1 MSIIAPFLVLLLAG
15 AFAAYHRMRLAV
27 WAALSATLLVA
38 CWLLG
43 ANHVATIVAA
53 VVLAVVAVPLL
64 LPFVRKPLLT
74 APMLKVFRKVLP
86 PLSQTERIALET
98 GSVGFEGELFTGDP
112 DWQKLLNYPKPQL
125 TAEEQ
130 AFLDG
135 PVEELCRMTNDWDIT
150 HVHADLPPELW
161 SFIKKNKFFGMI
173 IPKEYGGLGFSALAH
188 HKVIQ
193 KIASVSSVVSSTVG
207 VPNSLGPGELLLH
220 YGSKE
225 QKDYYLPRLA
235 VGQEVPC
242 FGLTGPFA
250 GSDATSIPDYGIVCK
265 GEWNGANVLGVKLTF
280 DKRYITLAPVATL
293 VGLAFRMYDPEGL
306 IGDTKDIG
314 ITLALLPRETPG
326 VEIGRRHF
334 PLNSPFQNGPIHG
347 REVFIP
353 LSQLIGGVEMVGKG
367 WNMLNECLAVG
378 RSITLPSTASGGA
391 KFGAVVTGAYARIRK
406 QFGLSVGRFEGVEE
420 ALARIGGKAYAISAL
435 SQATAAAVD
444 RGDVPSVPSAIAK
457 YHCTTMSR
465 EVISDV
471 MDVVGGKGIILGPR
485 NFAGR
490 SWQAAPIAITV
501 EGANIMT
508 RSLLIFGQGAILCHP
523 WVMKEMKAAGNPDHK
538 AGVDEFDRNL
548 FGHIGFAISNA
559 VRSLWFGLTAARIGA
574 APGDAYTRRYFRKLD
589 RYSANLALMADVSML
604 MLGGKLKFKESL
616 SGRLGDVL
624 SHIYMTSA
632 MLKRYHDDGAPA
644 TDQPLLAWAFHDSV
658 HKIELALSAALR
670 NFPIRPVGWLMWAL
684 IFPWGRRAEAPG
696 DRLGHRVAALL
707 MTPNEARDR
716 LGQGVFLTPC
726 ENNPGGRIASYLTKA
741 VLAEPVERKF
751 LKALKSKGIEALDFA
766 SQLDEAVRQ
775 GVLSADERRQL
786 EELREITMDTIS
798 VDDFDTDELRSASYY
813 QRAAAAA
820 DDGHSREAA

>member
-1 MSIIAPFLVLLLAG
+1 MSIAIPFLAFLLAG
-15 AFAAYHRMRLAV
+15 AFAAYHRLRLAY
-27 WAALSATLLVA
+27 WAAITASLLVA

-43 ANHVATIVAA
+43 ANPVATAIAAVIVA
-53 VVLAVVAVPLL
+53 VIAVPLL
-64 LPFVRKPLLT
+64 IPAIRKPLIT
-74 APMLKVFRKVLP
+74 SPMLKFFRKVLP

-112 DWQKLLNYPKPQL
+112 DWNKLLDYPKPQL
-125 TAEEQ
+125 TTEEQ

-135 PVEELCRMTNDWDIT
+135 PVEELCRMVNDWEIT
-150 HVHADLPPELW
+150 HVHADLPPDLW
-161 SFIKKNKFFGMI
+161 EFIKKNKFFGMI
-173 IPKEYGGLGFSALAH
+173 IPKQYGGLGFSALAH

-193 KIASVSSVVSSTVG
+193 KLASVSSVVSSTVG
-207 VPNSLGPGELLLH
+207 VPNSLGPGELLNH
-220 YGSKE
+220 YGTQE

-235 VGQEVPC
+235 IGQEVPC

-280 DKRYITLAPVATL
+280 DKRYITLAPVASL
-293 VGLAFRMYDPEGL
+293 IGLAFRMYDPDGL

-314 ITLALLPRETPG
+314 ISLALLPRETPG

-353 LSQLIGGVEMVGKG
+353 LSQLIGGVEMAGKG

-391 KFGAVVTGAYARIRK
+391 KAGAVVTGAYARIRK

-457 YHCTTMSR
+457 YHCTSMSR

-523 WVMKEMKAAGNPDHK
+523 WVMKEMKAAQNPDFD
-538 AGVDEFDRNL
+538 AGVEEFDRNL

-559 VRSLWFGLTAARIGA
+559 VRSFWFGLTGAKIGS
-574 APGDAYTRRYFRKLD
+574 APGDDYTRRYFRKLD

-604 MLGGKLKFKESL
+604 TLGGKLKFKESL

-632 MLKRYHDDGAPA
+632 MLKRYHDEGAPQS
-644 TDQPLLAWAFHDSV
+644 DQPLLAWAFHDSV

-707 MTPNEARDR
+707 MAPNEARDR
-716 LGQGVFLTPC
+716 LAQGVFLTPC
-726 ENNPGGRIASYLTKA
+726 ANNPGGRIASYLATA
-741 VLAEPVERKF
+741 IAAEPVERKF
-751 LKALKSKGIEALDFA
+751 LKALKTKGIEALDYA
-766 SQLDEAVRQ
+766 AQLDEGVRE
-775 GVLSADERRQL
+775 GWITVEERKLL
-786 EELREITMDTIS
+786 EELRAITLEAIT
-798 VDDFDTDELRSASYY
+798 VDDFDVHELRAASYY
-813 QRAAAAA
+813 DLPQNKRQP
-820 DDGHSREAA
+820 REAA